1 MAQWVKEL
9 ALSLLWL
16 RSLPWCGFDP
26 SLDTSACCRCAAKK
40 NCKDQILEQEVPLRA
55 LITRNLQGF

>member
-16 RSLPWCGFDP
+16 R
-26 SLDTSACCRCAAKK
+26 
-40 NCKDQILEQEVPLRA
+40 
-55 LITRNLQGF
+55 LQLFCWFEPRLQNFHMP